1 VDQVGDAAQRLD
13 TVAAKWPMLALVA
26 LRGGPLRFSE
36 LQRQIPGVSQKMLT
50 QTVRALESEQL
61 VTRTV
66 YAEVPP
72 RVEYALTRDGAAAA
86 EAAGGLVS
94 WSASPPAPSR

>member
-1 VDQVGDAAQRLD
+1 MGDAARRLE
-13 TVAAKWPMLALVA
+13 TVAAKWAMLALVA
-26 LRGGPLRFSE
+26 LCDGALRFSE
-36 LQRQIPGVSQKMLT
+36 LQRRVPGVSQKMLT
-50 QTVRALESEQL
+50 QTLRALESGRL

-72 RVEYALTRDGAAAA
+72 RVEYALTPDGAAAA
-86 EAAGGLVS
+86 DAVGGLVS

>member
-1 VDQVGDAAQRLD
+1 MGDAARRLE
-13 TVAAKWPMLALVA
+13 TVAAKWSMLALVA
-26 LRGGPLRFSE
+26 LRDGSLRFYE
-36 LQRQIPGVSQKMLT
+36 LQRQLPGVSQKMLT
-50 QTVRALESEQL
+50 QTVRALESERL

-72 RVEYALTRDGAAAA
+72 RVEYALTPDGAAAA
-86 EAAGGLVS
+86 DAVGGLVS